1 MGANTI
7 QIMPKLIKISPSRA
21 PGKKYT
27 AVFSTDGGLK
37 TKKVHFGA
45 KGYGDFLIY
54 SRTRGPQEAK
64 KHRRSYL
71 ARHASDRGL
80 DDPTTPAALSYYVT
94 WGPYPVLAK
103 NIAYFKRKFGLK

>member
-1 MGANTI
+1 MTSTT
-7 QIMPKLIKISPSRA
+7 KLLRISPSRA

-27 AVFSTDGGLK
+27 AFFSTDGK
-37 TKKVHFGA
+37 PRKVHFGA

-54 SRTRGPQEAK
+54 SRTEGRESAA

-94 WGPYPVLAK
+94 WGPYPELAK
-103 NIAYFKRKFGLK
+103 NIAYFKRKFRV